1 MEFIK
6 FFYTRGIWLTLLL
19 ISAVFIITDCIYD
32 YIVVDVD
39 CFTAS
44 LTIMGFVLTVLV
56 FFQGINRESKFM
68 KNLIKYKKDLEFTVL
83 CIITISLAFV
93 ACVLSLINFN
103 NPAIAKLPVYF
114 ILTSVFELIGVTY
127 YMLQVII
134 HLRKNENKT
143 SE

>member
-6 FFYTRGIWLTLLL
+6 FFYTRGIWLTLLF

-103 NPAIAKLPVYF
+103 NPAIAKLPIYF
-114 ILTSVFELIGVTY
+114 ILMSVFELIGVTY

-143 SE
+143 NE